1 MNSSKTSNKTK
12 SRRSRPALILAFLLA
27 ICLPATAFAS
37 PAPSATRVK
46 TTISQVSAYEVA
58 CLKAQKTGATY
69 GNEWALMA
77 LARAGKLPSTLKQ
90 QYLANLSTY
99 LKDNKNSLGSTVTD
113 YDRVILALTALGVDA
128 TSFNGVNL
136 TAPLAN
142 LDDVTAP
149 GVSGS
154 INALLALDSHPY
166 AMPKLKA
173 GAAGVQTTRA
183 KLVSDLLSQ
192 QLPGTGGWNW
202 GWGATDPDPD
212 VTSMAL
218 QALAPYQG
226 KGDAQ
231 VDGAIDTALTALGQI
246 QDGAT
251 AGFIP
256 FPLWTPDPNS
266 ESAAQ
271 ALTALSALGIP
282 VDDARFV
289 KTGSTIYDSLTSFL
303 VEGGSGSKAF
313 ANAKSDATYPAPDAM
328 ATEQGLY
335 ALAAYWRALTG
346 ANRLYDMSDVA
357 LKPYTNAPANKGGTS
372 GGKTGG
378 ASKQKKLGA
387 GKTGSG
393 TAAPSTPLSTA
404 STATAATLANT
415 GDTTGQSQLG
425 ATALLLLGATA
436 ALCVLRKRSGQRRLS

>member
-12 SRRSRPALILAFLLA
+12 ARNRGSRLALVLALLLA
-27 ICLPATAFAS
+27 TCLPATAFAS
-37 PAPSATRVK
+37 PAPNATQVK
-46 TTISQVSAYEVA
+46 GVISQVSAYEA
-58 CLKAQKTGATY
+58 AHLKAQSTSATY

-77 LARAGKLPSTLKQ
+77 LARAGKLPDTLKQ
-90 QYLANLSTY
+90 QYLTNLAKY
-99 LKDNKNSLGSTVTD
+99 LKSNKNSLGSTVTD

-128 TSFNGVNL
+128 TNFNGINL

-149 GVSGS
+149 GISGS

-166 AMPKLKA
+166 AVPKLGKGVV
-173 GAAGVQTTRA
+173 GAQTTRA
-183 KLVSDLLSQ
+183 KLVSDILSQ

-218 QALAPYQG
+218 QALTPYYG

-231 VDGAIDTALTALGQI
+231 VDAAVDTALTALSSV
-246 QDGAT
+246 QDDAT

-256 FPLWTPDPNS
+256 FPDWTPDPNS

-271 ALTALSALGIP
+271 ALTALSALGIS
-282 VDDARFV
+282 VEDARFV
-289 KTGSTIYDSLTSFL
+289 KTGGTIYDSLTSFL
-303 VEGGSGSKAF
+303 VDGGSGNQAF

-346 ANRLYDMSDVA
+346 ANRLYDMSDVT
-357 LKPYTNAPANKGGTS
+357 LQPYASTQAGKGET
-372 GGKTGG
+372 GGKTDTGKQ
-378 ASKQKKLGA
+378 SKQAADKKTS
-387 GKTGSG
+387 KT
-393 TAAPSTPLSTA
+393 TASTPLSTV
-404 STATAATLANT
+404 STATATTLANT
-415 GDTTGQSQLG
+415 GDAAPQSQMVVIV
-425 ATALLLLGATA
+425 LLLLSSTA
-436 ALCVLRKRSGQRRLS
+436 ALCVLRRRSGRQELS